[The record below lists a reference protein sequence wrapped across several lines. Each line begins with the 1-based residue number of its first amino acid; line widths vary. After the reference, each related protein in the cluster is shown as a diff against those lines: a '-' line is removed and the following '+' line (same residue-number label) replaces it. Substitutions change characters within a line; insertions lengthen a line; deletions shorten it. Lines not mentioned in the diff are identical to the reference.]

1 MEILIPLVL
10 LAGLFLVAD
19 LLSSR
24 PSWLRA
30 LGAAA
35 ARKGREADDG
45 PATVTGQE
53 RWPQDTGDDLVL
65 DLTSP
70 AAALTGTAA
79 VEWDVF
85 ALPFL
90 RHRLHVVADEL
101 ERLDHDPTVF
111 ARAFRTV
118 VARSAYEALLADVAR
133 LTAVPTLELQ
143 PAGPPAP
150 RREELEL

>member
-35 ARKGREADDG
+35 ARQGREAHDRSQ
-45 PATVTGQE
+45 PVTSHE
-53 RWPQDTGDDLVL
+53 RWPQDTDDLVL

-70 AAALTGTAA
+70 AATRAEAA
-79 VEWDVF
+79 VVEWDVF

-118 VARSAYEALLADVAR
+118 VARSAYEALLADVSR

-143 PAGPPAP
+143 PAGPPAA

>member
-35 ARKGREADDG
+35 ARQGREAHDR
-45 PATVTGQE
+45 PQPVTSQE
-53 RWPQDTGDDLVL
+53 RWPQDTDDDLVL

-70 AAALTGTAA
+70 AATRAEAA
-79 VEWDVF
+79 VVDWDVF

-118 VARSAYEALLADVAR
+118 VARSAYEALLADVSR

-150 RREELEL
+150 LREELEL